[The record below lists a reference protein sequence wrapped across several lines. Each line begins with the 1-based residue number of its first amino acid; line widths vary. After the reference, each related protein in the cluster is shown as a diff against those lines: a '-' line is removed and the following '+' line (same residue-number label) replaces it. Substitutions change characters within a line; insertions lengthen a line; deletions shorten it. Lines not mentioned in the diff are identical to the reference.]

1 MYESAHIENTI
12 TSDEVLNILK
22 KHLKEAG
29 VTTTITTHP
38 PVGYVEPHLL
48 TWRDADTINI
58 ASEEPAGRYYITDD
72 DNNVF
77 ALNVTGGAFAKML
90 GLERTTVTAKS
101 LTPYTEDDYRLYNTT
116 TRISDIPQEL
126 QVSTHGYNGAR
137 SAGRELHEIPVG
149 EALARTVHDIV
160 KLPVPAA
167 EASMNT
173 GTLTPDGWFAS
184 PDEIN
189 ETLFTEG
196 HPAAQAL
203 VNQRGA
209 VIGYKATLGRCMN
222 HMTAFSFIGAL
233 VGLNLDTEMITDTAP
248 MGYESPKIGDILHK
262 LGLNFPTTT
271 FTYFVTRNNET
282 YLLLAGEES
291 VQVSSEEEPHIC
303 TAICI
308 IRLTPST
315 PWYNTAT
322 PVTLYGD
329 VPVSEDMRHSY
340 YGRAL
345 CRATKSLQEGT
356 IRQMEEI
363 IASQLGVDTE

>member
-1 MYESAHIENTI
+1 MYESTQIET
-12 TSDEVLNILK
+12 TVTPDEALNIFK

-29 VTTTITTHP
+29 VTATITTSA
-38 PVGYVEPHLL
+38 PVGYGAPRLL
-48 TWRDADTINI
+48 TWQEADSITPCN
-58 ASEEPAGRYYITDD
+58 SEPAGTYYITGE

-77 ALNVTGGAFAKML
+77 VLNVTGGAFAKML
-90 GLERTTVTAKS
+90 GLEHTTVTAKS
-101 LTPYTEDDYRLYNTT
+101 LTPYTDKDYRLYNTT

-137 SAGRELHEIPVG
+137 SVRDLHETPVG
-149 EALARTVHDIV
+149 EALTRTVHDIA
-160 KLPVPAA
+160 KLPTPNAGVNA
-167 EASMNT
+167 NT
-173 GTLTPDGWFAS
+173 GVLTPGGWFAS
-184 PDEIN
+184 PEEIDE
-189 ETLFTEG
+189 TVFTTG

-209 VIGYKATLGRCMN
+209 VIGYKATLGRYMN
-222 HMTAFSFIGAL
+222 HKRAFSFIGAL
-233 VGLNLDTEMITDTAP
+233 AGLNLDSEVIRGTAP
-248 MGYESPKIGDILHK
+248 AGYAAPKIGAILRK

-282 YLLLAGEES
+282 YLLLAGEET
-291 VQVSSEEEPHIC
+291 VRVSMKEEPRIC
-303 TAICI
+303 TTVVIL
-308 IRLTPST
+308 RLTPST

-340 YGRAL
+340 YGRSFSQA
-345 CRATKSLQEGT
+345 AKVLQEGT
-356 IRQMEEI
+356 ITQMEEI

>member
-1 MYESAHIENTI
+1 MHESTHVET
-12 TSDEVLNILK
+12 TVTTDEVLNVFE
-22 KHLKEAG
+22 KHLKETGA
-29 VTTTITTHP
+29 TATITTRP
-38 PVGYVEPHLL
+38 PEGYMEPRLL
-48 TWRDADTINI
+48 AWQDADNI
-58 ASEEPAGRYYITDD
+58 TTSNSEPAGNYYITDD

-126 QVSTHGYNGAR
+126 QVSTHGYNGVR
-137 SAGRELHEIPVG
+137 SVRDLQETLVG
-149 EALARTVHDIV
+149 EALTRTVHDIV
-160 KLPVPAA
+160 KLPVPDTGV
-167 EASMNT
+167 NT
-173 GTLTPDGWFAS
+173 NKGVLTPGGWFA
-184 PDEIN
+184 PPEEID
-189 ETLFTEG
+189 ETLLTAG

-233 VGLNLDTEMITDTAP
+233 AGLNLDAEMITDTAP
-248 MGYESPKIGDILHK
+248 MGYESPKIGNILHK

-271 FTYFVTRNNET
+271 FAYFVTRNNET

-363 IASQLGVDTE
+363 IASQ

>member
-1 MYESAHIENTI
+1 MYESTHIET
-12 TSDEVLNILK
+12 TVTPDDVLNIFK
-22 KHLKEAG
+22 KHLKEMG
-29 VTTTITTHP
+29 VTATITARP
-38 PVGYVEPHLL
+38 PIGYKEPRLL
-48 TWRDADTINI
+48 TWCDADTINV
-58 ASEEPAGRYYITDD
+58 ANEEPAGRYYITDD

-77 ALNVTGGAFAKML
+77 ALNVTGGAFAQML
-90 GLERTTVTAKS
+90 GLEHTTVTAKS
-101 LTPYTEDDYRLYNTT
+101 LTTYTEDDYRLYNTT
-116 TRISDIPQEL
+116 TRISDIPQAL

-137 SAGRELHEIPVG
+137 SVRDLQETPVG
-149 EALARTVHDIV
+149 EALTRTVHDIV
-160 KLPVPAA
+160 KLPAPDT
-167 EASMNT
+167 EANMNT
-173 GTLTPDGWFAS
+173 DVLTPGGWFAS
-184 PDEIN
+184 PEEID
-189 ETLFTEG
+189 ETLFTAG

-203 VNQRGA
+203 VNQHGA
-209 VIGYKATLGRCMN
+209 VIGYKATLGRCMS

-248 MGYESPKIGDILHK
+248 IGYEPPKIGDILHK

-282 YLLLAGEES
+282 YLLLAGEET
-291 VQVSSEEEPHIC
+291 VRVSLKEEPRIC
-303 TAICI
+303 TTVVI

-345 CRATKSLQEGT
+345 CQATRSLQEGT

-363 IASQLGVDTE
+363 IASQLVPDAE

>member
-1 MYESAHIENTI
+1 MYESTHVET
-12 TSDEVLNILK
+12 TVTPDEVLNIFK
-22 KHLKEAG
+22 KHLKEMG
-29 VTTTITTHP
+29 VTVTVTTRP
-38 PVGYVEPHLL
+38 PIGYMEPRLL
-48 TWRDADTINI
+48 TWCDADTINI
-58 ASEEPAGRYYITDD
+58 ANEEPAGRCYITDD

-137 SAGRELHEIPVG
+137 SVRDLHETPVG
-149 EALARTVHDIV
+149 EALTRTVHDIV
-160 KLPVPAA
+160 KLPVPDT
-167 EASMNT
+167 EANANT
-173 GTLTPDGWFAS
+173 GVSTPGGWFAS
-184 PDEIN
+184 PEEID
-189 ETLFTEG
+189 ETLFTAG
-196 HPAAQAL
+196 HPAAQVLA
-203 VNQRGA
+203 NQRGA
-209 VIGYKATLGRCMN
+209 VIGYKATLGRFMN

-233 VGLNLDTEMITDTAP
+233 AGLNLGTEMIADTAP
-248 MGYESPKIGDILHK
+248 TGYESPKIGGILRK

-282 YLLLAGEES
+282 YLLLAGEET
-291 VQVSSEEEPHIC
+291 VRVSMKEEPRIC
-303 TAICI
+303 TTVVI

-340 YGRAL
+340 YGKKLVDSTVAL
-345 CRATKSLQEGT
+345 RDGT
-356 IRQMEEI
+356 VEQVNT
-363 IASQLGVDTE
+363 L

>member
-1 MYESAHIENTI
+1 MYESTHVET
-12 TSDEVLNILK
+12 TVTPDDVLNILK
-22 KHLKEAG
+22 KHLKEMG
-29 VTTTITTHP
+29 VTATITTRP
-38 PVGYVEPHLL
+38 PVGYAEPRLL
-48 TWRDADTINI
+48 TWQEADNI
-58 ASEEPAGRYYITDD
+58 TTSNSEPAVRYYITDD

-116 TRISDIPQEL
+116 TRISDIPQDL
-126 QVSTHGYNGAR
+126 QVTTHGYNGAR
-137 SAGRELHEIPVG
+137 SVRDLHETPVG
-149 EALARTVHDIV
+149 EALTRTVHDIV
-160 KLPVPAA
+160 KLPVPDTGANT
-167 EASMNT
+167 NT
-173 GTLTPDGWFAS
+173 GVLTPGGWLAS
-184 PDEIN
+184 PEEID
-189 ETLFTEG
+189 ETLFTAG

-203 VNQRGA
+203 VNQCGA
-209 VIGYKATLGRCMN
+209 VIGHKATLGRYMN

-233 VGLNLDTEMITDTAP
+233 AGLNLDTEMITDTAP
-248 MGYESPKIGDILHK
+248 AGYAAPKIGDILHK

-282 YLLLAGEES
+282 YLLLAGEET
-291 VQVSSEEEPHIC
+291 VRISSEEEPRIC
-303 TAICI
+303 TTVVI

-315 PWYNTAT
+315 PWYNTVT

-345 CRATKSLQEGT
+345 CQATLSLQEGT
-356 IRQMEEI
+356 ICQMEEI
-363 IASQLGVDTE
+363 IASQQGVDAE

>member
-12 TSDEVLNILK
+12 TSDEVLNIFK

-29 VTTTITTHP
+29 VTATITTRP

-48 TWRDADTINI
+48 TWCDADTINV
-58 ASEEPAGRYYITDD
+58 ANEEPAGRCYITDD

-90 GLERTTVTAKS
+90 GLEHTTVTAKS

-137 SAGRELHEIPVG
+137 SERELHETPVG
-149 EALARTVHDIV
+149 EALTRTVHDIV
-160 KLPVPAA
+160 KLPVPDT
-167 EASMNT
+167 EANTNT
-173 GTLTPDGWFAS
+173 GVLIPGGWFAS
-184 PDEIN
+184 PEEID
-189 ETLFTEG
+189 ETLFTAG

-203 VNQRGA
+203 VSQHGA
-209 VIGYKATLGRCMN
+209 VIGYKATLGRFMN

-233 VGLNLDTEMITDTAP
+233 AGLNLDTEMITDTAP
-248 MGYESPKIGDILHK
+248 IGYEPPKIGDILRK

-271 FTYFVTRNNET
+271 FTYFVARNNET
-282 YLLLAGEES
+282 YLLLAGEET
-291 VQVSSEEEPHIC
+291 VRVSMKEEPRIC
-303 TAICI
+303 TSVVI

-315 PWYNTAT
+315 PWYNTTT
-322 PVTLYGD
+322 PVSLYGD

-345 CRATKSLQEGT
+345 CLATKNLQEGT

-363 IASQLGVDTE
+363 IASQSGVDSE

>member
-1 MYESAHIENTI
+1 MYESTHVETI
-12 TSDEVLNILK
+12 VTPDEVLIIFK
-22 KHLKEAG
+22 KHLKEMG
-29 VTTTITTHP
+29 VTATITARP
-38 PVGYVEPHLL
+38 PIGYMEPRLL
-48 TWRDADTINI
+48 TWCDADTINI

-90 GLERTTVTAKS
+90 GLERTTITAKS
-101 LTPYTEDDYRLYNTT
+101 LTPYTEDDYHLYNTT

-137 SAGRELHEIPVG
+137 SVRDLQETPVG
-149 EALARTVHDIV
+149 EALTRTVHDIV
-160 KLPVPAA
+160 KLPVPDT
-167 EASMNT
+167 EANMNT
-173 GTLTPDGWFAS
+173 GVLTPGGWFAS
-184 PDEIN
+184 PEEID
-189 ETLFTEG
+189 ETLFTAG

-203 VNQRGA
+203 VNQCGA
-209 VIGYKATLGRCMN
+209 VIGHKATLGRSMN

-233 VGLNLDTEMITDTAP
+233 AGLNLDTEMITDTAP
-248 MGYESPKIGDILHK
+248 IGYESPKIGDILHK

-282 YLLLAGEES
+282 YLLLAGEET
-291 VQVSSEEEPHIC
+291 VRVSSEEESRIC
-303 TAICI
+303 TTVVI

-315 PWYNTAT
+315 PWYNTTT

-345 CRATKSLQEGT
+345 CQATKSLQEGT

-363 IASQLGVDTE
+363 IASQ

>member
-48 TWRDADTINI
+48 TWRDSDSINVT
-58 ASEEPAGRYYITDD
+58 SEEPTDSYYITDD

-77 ALNVTGGAFAKML
+77 ALNVTGGAFAQML
-90 GLERTTVTAKS
+90 GLEHTTVTAKS
-101 LTPYTEDDYRLYNTT
+101 LTPYTEDAYRLYNTT

-137 SAGRELHEIPVG
+137 SAGRELHETPVG
-149 EALARTVHDIV
+149 EALTRTVHDIV
-160 KLPVPAA
+160 KLPVPDT
-167 EASMNT
+167 EANTNT
-173 GTLTPDGWFAS
+173 GVLTLGGWFAS
-184 PDEIN
+184 PEEID
-189 ETLFTEG
+189 ETLFTAG

-291 VQVSSEEEPHIC
+291 VRVSSEEEPHIC

-340 YGRAL
+340 YGHSFSQA
-345 CRATKSLQEGT
+345 AKVLQEDT
-356 IRQMEEI
+356 ISQMEEI
-363 IASQLGVDTE
+363 IASQQGVDTE

>member
-1 MYESAHIENTI
+1 MYESTHVETAVTP
-12 TSDEVLNILK
+12 DEVLNIFK

-29 VTTTITTHP
+29 TTATIATHP
-38 PVGYVEPHLL
+38 PVGYVEPRLV
-48 TWRDADTINI
+48 TWQEADNI
-58 ASEEPAGRYYITDD
+58 TTSNSESAGRYYITDA

-77 ALNVTGGAFAKML
+77 ALNITGGAFAKML
-90 GLERTTVTAKS
+90 GLERATVTAKS

-126 QVSTHGYNGAR
+126 QVTTHGYNGAR
-137 SAGRELHEIPVG
+137 SVRDLHETPVG
-149 EALARTVHDIV
+149 EALTRTVHDIV
-160 KLPVPAA
+160 KLHLPDTGVNT
-167 EASMNT
+167 NT
-173 GTLTPDGWFAS
+173 GVLTPGGWFAS
-184 PDEIN
+184 PEEID
-189 ETLFTEG
+189 ETLFTAG

-203 VNQRGA
+203 VNQRGT
-209 VIGYKATLGRCMN
+209 VIGYRATLGRSMN

-233 VGLNLDTEMITDTAP
+233 AGLNLDTEMITDTAP
-248 MGYESPKIGDILHK
+248 TGYAAPKIGDILHK

-282 YLLLAGEES
+282 YLLLAGEETVRAS
-291 VQVSSEEEPHIC
+291 MKEEPRIC
-303 TAICI
+303 TTVVI

-340 YGRAL
+340 YGRSFSQA
-345 CRATKSLQEGT
+345 AKVLQEDT
-356 IRQMEEI
+356 ISQMEEI
-363 IASQLGVDTE
+363 IASQSGVDTE

>member
-1 MYESAHIENTI
+1 MHESTHVET
-12 TSDEVLNILK
+12 TVTTDEVLNVFE

-29 VTTTITTHP
+29 ATATITTRP
-38 PVGYVEPHLL
+38 PVGYMEPRLL
-48 TWRDADTINI
+48 AWQDADNI
-58 ASEEPAGRYYITDD
+58 TTSNSEPTGNYYITDD

-90 GLERTTVTAKS
+90 GLERATVTAKS

-137 SAGRELHEIPVG
+137 SAGRELHETPVG
-149 EALARTVHDIV
+149 EALTRTVHDIV
-160 KLPVPAA
+160 KPPVPDTGVNT
-167 EASMNT
+167 NT
-173 GTLTPDGWFAS
+173 GLLIPGGWFAS
-184 PDEIN
+184 PEEID
-189 ETLFTEG
+189 ETLFTAG

-222 HMTAFSFIGAL
+222 HMTAFSFTGA
-233 VGLNLDTEMITDTAP
+233 VAGLNLDTEMITDTAP
-248 MGYESPKIGDILHK
+248 AGYAAPKIGDILRK

-282 YLLLAGEES
+282 YLLLAGEET
-291 VQVSSEEEPHIC
+291 VRVSTKGEPRIC
-303 TAICI
+303 TTVVI

-315 PWYNTAT
+315 PWYNAAT

-345 CRATKSLQEGT
+345 CQATKSLQKGT

-363 IASQLGVDTE
+363 IASQQGVGSE

>member
-1 MYESAHIENTI
+1 MYESTHIET
-12 TSDEVLNILK
+12 TVTPDDVLNIFK
-22 KHLKEAG
+22 KHLKEMG
-29 VTTTITTHP
+29 VTATITARP
-38 PVGYVEPHLL
+38 PIGYKEPRLL
-48 TWRDADTINI
+48 TWCDADTINV

-77 ALNVTGGAFAKML
+77 ALNVTGGAFAQML
-90 GLERTTVTAKS
+90 GLEHTTVTAKS

-116 TRISDIPQEL
+116 TRISDIPQAL

-137 SAGRELHEIPVG
+137 SVRDLQETPVG
-149 EALARTVHDIV
+149 EALTRTVHDIV
-160 KLPVPAA
+160 KLPAPDT
-167 EASMNT
+167 EANTNT
-173 GTLTPDGWFAS
+173 GVLTPGGWFAS
-184 PDEIN
+184 PEEND
-189 ETLFTEG
+189 ETLFTAG
-196 HPAAQAL
+196 HPATQAL
-203 VNQRGA
+203 VNQYGA
-209 VIGYKATLGRCMN
+209 VIGYKATLGRSMS

-248 MGYESPKIGDILHK
+248 IGYEPPKIGDILHK
-262 LGLNFPTTT
+262 LGLNFPATT

-282 YLLLAGEES
+282 YLLLAGEET
-291 VQVSSEEEPHIC
+291 VRVSSEEEPRIC
-303 TAICI
+303 TTVVI

-345 CRATKSLQEGT
+345 CQATKSLQEGT

-363 IASQLGVDTE
+363 IASQQGVDTE

>member
-1 MYESAHIENTI
+1 MHESTHVET
-12 TSDEVLNILK
+12 TVTTDEVLNVFE
-22 KHLKEAG
+22 KHLKETGA
-29 VTTTITTHP
+29 TATITTRP
-38 PVGYVEPHLL
+38 PEGYMEPRLL
-48 TWRDADTINI
+48 AWQDADNI
-58 ASEEPAGRYYITDD
+58 TTSNSEPAGNYYITDD

-116 TRISDIPQEL
+116 TRISDILQEL
-126 QVSTHGYNGAR
+126 QVSTRGYNGAR
-137 SAGRELHEIPVG
+137 SVRDLHETPVG
-149 EALARTVHDIV
+149 EALTRTVHDIV
-160 KLPVPAA
+160 KLPAPGT
-167 EASMNT
+167 EANTNT
-173 GTLTPDGWFAS
+173 GVLIPGGWFAS
-184 PDEIN
+184 PDEID
-189 ETLFTEG
+189 ETLFTAG

-233 VGLNLDTEMITDTAP
+233 AGLNLDAEMITDTAP
-248 MGYESPKIGDILHK
+248 MGYESPKIGNILHK

-271 FTYFVTRNNET
+271 FAYFVTRNNET

-363 IASQLGVDTE
+363 IASQ

>member
-1 MYESAHIENTI
+1 MHESTHVET
-12 TSDEVLNILK
+12 TVTTDEVLNVFE
-22 KHLKEAG
+22 KHLKETGA
-29 VTTTITTHP
+29 TATITTRP
-38 PVGYVEPHLL
+38 PEGYMEPRLL
-48 TWRDADTINI
+48 AWQDADNI
-58 ASEEPAGRYYITDD
+58 TTSNSEPAGNYYITDA

-137 SAGRELHEIPVG
+137 SVRDLQETPVG
-149 EALARTVHDIV
+149 EALTRTVHDIV
-160 KLPVPAA
+160 KLPAPDT
-167 EASMNT
+167 EANTNT
-173 GTLTPDGWFAS
+173 GVLTPGGWFAS
-184 PDEIN
+184 PEEID
-189 ETLFTEG
+189 ETLFTAG

-203 VNQRGA
+203 VNQCGA
-209 VIGYKATLGRCMN
+209 VIGYKATLGRSMS

-233 VGLNLDTEMITDTAP
+233 AGLNLDTEMITDTTPA
-248 MGYESPKIGDILHK
+248 GYAAPKIGAILRK

-282 YLLLAGEES
+282 YLLLAGEET
-291 VQVSSEEEPHIC
+291 VRVSMKEEPRIC
-303 TAICI
+303 TTVVIT
-308 IRLTPST
+308 RLTPST

-340 YGRAL
+340 YGRSFSQA
-345 CRATKSLQEGT
+345 AKVLQEDT
-356 IRQMEEI
+356 ISQMEEI
-363 IASQLGVDTE
+363 IASQSGADTE

>member
-1 MYESAHIENTI
+1 MYESTQAETTI
-12 TSDEVLNILK
+12 APDEVLNIFK

-29 VTTTITTHP
+29 ATATITTRP
-38 PVGYVEPHLL
+38 PVGYMEPRLL
-48 TWRDADTINI
+48 TWQEADNI
-58 ASEEPAGRYYITDD
+58 TTSNSEPAGRYYITDA

-90 GLERTTVTAKS
+90 GLEHTTVTAKS

-137 SAGRELHEIPVG
+137 SVRDLHETPVG
-149 EALARTVHDIV
+149 EALTRTVHDIV
-160 KLPVPAA
+160 KLPVPDTGVNT
-167 EASMNT
+167 NT
-173 GTLTPDGWFAS
+173 GVLTPGGWFAS
-184 PDEIN
+184 PEEIDE
-189 ETLFTEG
+189 TVFTAG

-209 VIGYKATLGRCMN
+209 VIGYKATLGRPMN

-233 VGLNLDTEMITDTAP
+233 AGLNLDTELITDTAP
-248 MGYESPKIGDILHK
+248 AGYAAPKIGDILRK

-282 YLLLAGEES
+282 YLLLAGEET
-291 VQVSSEEEPHIC
+291 VRVSREEEPRIC
-303 TAICI
+303 TTVVI
-308 IRLTPST
+308 IRLTPSI

-340 YGRAL
+340 YGCAL
-345 CRATKSLQEGT
+345 CQATKSLQEDT
-356 IRQMEEI
+356 ISQMEEI
-363 IASQLGVDTE
+363 IASQQGVDTE

>member
-1 MYESAHIENTI
+1 MYESTHIET
-12 TSDEVLNILK
+12 TVTPDEVLNIFK
-22 KHLKEAG
+22 KHLKEMG
-29 VTTTITTHP
+29 VTATITTLP
-38 PVGYVEPHLL
+38 PVGYTEPRLL
-48 TWRDADTINI
+48 TWQEADNI
-58 ASEEPAGRYYITDD
+58 TTSNSEQTGRYYITDA

-77 ALNVTGGAFAKML
+77 ALNVTGGDFAKML

-116 TRISDIPQEL
+116 TRIGDIPQEL

-137 SAGRELHEIPVG
+137 SVRGLHETPVG
-149 EALARTVHDIV
+149 EALTQTVHDIV
-160 KLPVPAA
+160 KLPAPDTGVNT
-167 EASMNT
+167 NT
-173 GTLTPDGWFAS
+173 GVLTPGGWFAS
-184 PDEIN
+184 PEEIDE
-189 ETLFTEG
+189 TAFTAG

-203 VNQRGA
+203 VNQHGA
-209 VIGYKATLGRCMN
+209 VIGYKATLGRSMN

-233 VGLNLDTEMITDTAP
+233 AGLNLDTEMITDTAP
-248 MGYESPKIGDILHK
+248 AGYAAPKIGDILRK

-282 YLLLAGEES
+282 YLLLAGEET
-291 VQVSSEEEPHIC
+291 VRVSMKEEPRIC
-303 TAICI
+303 TSVVI

-340 YGRAL
+340 YGRSFSQA
-345 CRATKSLQEGT
+345 AKVLQEET
-356 IRQMEEI
+356 ITQMKEI
-363 IASQLGVDTE
+363 IASQHGVDTE